1 LLQCVDKIM
10 VLKDGSVAMFGER
23 MDVLKALSGNGRPAA
38 QSPQIEG

>member
-1 LLQCVDKIM
+1 VDKIM

-23 MDVLKALSGNGRPAA
+23 MEVLKALSGNRGPQTN